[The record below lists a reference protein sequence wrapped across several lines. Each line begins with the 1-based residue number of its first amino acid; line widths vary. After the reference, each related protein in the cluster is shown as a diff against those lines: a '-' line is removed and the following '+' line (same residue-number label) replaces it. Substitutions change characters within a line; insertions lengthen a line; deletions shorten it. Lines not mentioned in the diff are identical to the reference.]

1 MSIDALYTFVL
12 ILIRDICYRSS
23 TDIDQILIHSLYILI
38 RYYVHSFKVTWVYRY
53 WYHSHWQWNNDQ
65 ILCTQALRHDE
76 RFHVLQYCLDIDWR
90 YWYYVFRCININKK
104 YFVHAWVDTACC
116 FSYFL
121 LNEAFSL
128 SLTCDLLFYLQ
139 ITVFVS

>member
-1 MSIDALYTFVL
+1 MYTVL
-12 ILIRDICYRSS
+12 KLPECK
-23 TDIDQILIHSLYILI
+23 DIDITHTDSGIMI
-38 RYYVHSFKVTWVYRY
+38 RYLS
-53 WYHSHWQWNNDQ
+53 
-65 ILCTQALRHDE
+65 TQALRHDE

-104 YFVHAWVDTACC
+104 YFVHAWVDTASC